1 MRATQACIRLDNLAY
16 NIAAV
21 RRQLTGGTRIC
32 MPVKADAYGHGATP
46 VAKTALQEGVSFL
59 AVATVEEGA
68 ELRAAGIRAPIL
80 LFSPAL
86 PDEWEAAAAAH
97 LTPFISDVEEAAA
110 FARAVKRLSP
120 SAKQP
125 VFLAIDTGM
134 GREGCAP
141 KGAAELAR
149 AIVEAGPLALRG
161 TATHLSE
168 AEDAAWTETQLARF
182 RDALQAVRDAGIEP
196 GIISAANSAAF
207 TAYENARFDLVRP
220 GIMLY
225 GCEDTHLK
233 PVMEFRTKIARIKK
247 IAAGDPVSYGRT
259 WTATRDT
266 YIGVLPVGYADGLP
280 RALSREGGRGGGGLF
295 CRRWRRALSACRKGV
310 HGSMYDRFRAVA
322 VRRALRYR
330 NAFRGRACA
339 ARRRPCPPLWNNI
352 LRNLLRHKPPRPPRL
367 RNAGIMTSIMGR
379 RGGGQA
385 RRRKPVFSAAWRS
398 LCTAK

>member
-1 MRATQACIRLDNLAY
+1 
-16 NIAAV
+16 
-21 RRQLTGGTRIC
+21 
-32 MPVKADAYGHGATP
+32 MPVKADAYGHGAAP

-97 LTPFISDVEEAAA
+97 LTPFISDVGEAAA

-141 KGAAELAR
+141 KDAVELAR

-207 TAYENARFDLVRP
+207 TAYENAHFDLVRP

-233 PVMEFRTKIARIKK
+233 PVMEFRTQIARIKK
-247 IAAGDPVSYGRT
+247 IAAGEPVSYGRT
-259 WTATRDT
+259 WTAPRDT

-280 RALSREGGRGGGGLF
+280 RALSREGGRGGEGFFAVVGGARYPLAGRVCMDQCMIDLGPSPCAALCDTVTLF
-295 CRRWRRALSACRKGV
+295 GDAP
-310 HGSMYDRFRAVA
+310 
-322 VRRALRYR
+322 ALRAAGLARLCGTISYEICCGISR
-330 NAFRGRACA
+330 RVPRVYETRA
-339 ARRRPCPPLWNNI
+339 
-352 LRNLLRHKPPRPPRL
+352 
-367 RNAGIMTSIMGR
+367 
-379 RGGGQA
+379 
-385 RRRKPVFSAAWRS
+385 
-398 LCTAK
+398 